1 MGKTK
6 SQGGK
11 YEKKC
16 FESLDRHA
24 GRPASVAELEAE
36 LSALWRSAAEDP
48 ETRHAVLRSCA
59 LTLVV
64 YVEDEAAGREGN
76 DLISEVVRG
85 NPCRALV
92 GTPEGDATPP
102 GLSAPISA
110 RGTLPGAR
118 EEEICCEQV
127 VI

>member
-64 YVEDEAAGREGN
+64 YVEDEAAGREVK
-76 DLISEVVRG
+76 DLINEGMRG
-85 NPCRALV
+85 NPCPAILV
-92 GTPEGDATPP
+92 TPQREATPAGP
-102 GLSAPISA
+102 PC
-110 RGTLPGAR
+110 P
-118 EEEICCEQV
+118 
-127 VI
+127 